1 MRNENFRDELKTA
14 QFHLRTTPA
23 VMERIRKRAKSNN
36 ISVQE
41 YFERLIFSDFDSA
54 PTMMDR
60 IQNQYFDLKKL
71 GNMLYL
77 NTELL
82 GIVLYKF
89 VFIYLGRLEDFSSP
103 EQKQKAFEKGIDRF
117 EQFMDEV
124 VNKTEKNDTL
134 LEWLFGDKVKKNPDY
149 LKRFFPDI

>member
-1 MRNENFRDELKTA
+1 MKNETFRSEPKTA
-14 QFHLRTTPA
+14 QFHLRFTPA

-41 YFERLIFSDFDSA
+41 YFERLIYTDFDSA
-54 PTMMDR
+54 PTLMDR

-117 EQFMDEV
+117 EQFMNEV
-124 VNKTEKNDTL
+124 INKTEKNDTL